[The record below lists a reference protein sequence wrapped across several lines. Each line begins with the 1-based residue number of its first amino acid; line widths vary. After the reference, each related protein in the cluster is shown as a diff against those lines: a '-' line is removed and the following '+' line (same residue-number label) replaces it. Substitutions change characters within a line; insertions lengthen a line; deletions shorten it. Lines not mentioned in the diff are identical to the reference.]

1 MSKIEADNLTRRGA
15 GRPKGSP
22 NRTTA
27 LLRDAILKA
36 AEATGEDGQ
45 GKEGLMGYCT
55 FFAKEEPR
63 AFATLLGKVLPMQI
77 SGEVSHSHTTK
88 EQRDAV
94 VAAALRADL

>member
-1 MSKIEADNLTRRGA
+1 MNKIQADNLSRRGA

-36 AEATGEDGQ
+36 AEAAGEDGQ

-55 FFAKEEPR
+55 FLAKEEPR

-77 SGEVSHSHTTK
+77 NGEVYHTRHTK
-88 EQRDAV
+88 EERDAI
-94 VAAALRADL
+94 VAAAMRADT